1 MVGNYQTYKYIS
13 YSEKILTS
21 FDIKDDD
28 KLPIIQNL
36 KVDKAHELDQLS
48 IRMIKTCGD
57 SIIFPLEL
65 IIKSMV
71 NEGVF
76 PEDWKKRNV
85 VPIHKNKFKNV
96 IKNYRP
102 ISLLPVFLKV
112 FERLLF
118 DALFKFFFAK

>member
-1 MVGNYQTYKYIS
+1 M
-13 YSEKILTS
+13 
-21 FDIKDDD
+21 
-28 KLPIIQNL
+28 
-36 KVDKAHELDQLS
+36 DKAHELDQLS

-85 VPIHKNKFKNV
+85 VPF
-96 IKNYRP
+96 IKINLKM
-102 ISLLPVFLKV
+102 SLKIIDL
-112 FERLLF
+112 
-118 DALFKFFFAK
+118 

>member
-1 MVGNYQTYKYIS
+1 M
-13 YSEKILTS
+13 
-21 FDIKDDD
+21 
-28 KLPIIQNL
+28 
-36 KVDKAHELDQLS
+36 DKAHELDQLS

-85 VPIHKNKFKNV
+85 VPIHKNKLKNV

-112 FERLLF
+112 LERLLF
-118 DALFKFFFAK
+118 DTLFNFFFAK

>member
-1 MVGNYQTYKYIS
+1 MYSYQKWQETIKLINIS

-76 PEDWKKRNV
+76 PED
-85 VPIHKNKFKNV
+85 
-96 IKNYRP
+96 
-102 ISLLPVFLKV
+102 
-112 FERLLF
+112 
-118 DALFKFFFAK
+118 